1 MCKALQIIFW
11 LSDTALNWFDF
22 SFPLE
27 NVFQLLT
34 GLDLSCQGKEIST
47 LFCQESFCCDFFKIA
62 FKQINMCAIHVISPK
77 CNYWSCSLSFCGCV
91 CVSQFISL
99 SICLSVCPF
108 LCPSISRRRRRR
120 YFYLARVT
128 LTVTK
133 TNP

>member
-47 LFCQESFCCDFFKIA
+47 LFCQKSFCCDFFKIA
-62 FKQINMCAIHVISPK
+62 FKQINMCAITDHVV
-77 CNYWSCSLSFCGCV
+77 YHFV
-91 CVSQFISL
+91 DACVSVSSSVYPSAYLSAHSFAHPSVVEEEEDTFI
-99 SICLSVCPF
+99 
-108 LCPSISRRRRRR
+108 
-120 YFYLARVT
+120 
-128 LTVTK
+128 
-133 TNP
+133 